1 MKTLYAFAIMLF
13 SITAFADTC
22 NSLKDEY
29 DRAYCFTKA
38 YPQIDTE
45 LNKSYEQ
52 LTSLLSKSQK
62 KTIAKIQLQWMEQRN
77 TACSLKSGDRFYVD
91 MKCVTDTTNS
101 QNEFLKNQII
111 ACKSGTCG
119 VSADDEK
126 PETIPKTKYKAS
138 YYQGKKF
145 IASEIVDAI
154 SINYSHDQFKNIPSD
169 SFHATWE
176 TDIDADE
183 DKTFILSVS
192 VSWSEVSVFIDDEL
206 LTNWS
211 NNSKELPIKLT
222 KGTHRVKV
230 EYFNHSHTV
239 NFNASFNNYPKLNI
253 AAATQ
258 RVIPFLNSDTKTLYI
273 GAYESK
279 NIYNETIVKINKSKK
294 PIILFLA
301 SYEAISWKIENPHNV
316 AIKAIFFNS
325 YDPSSSVT
333 INNAKTSIFKLQELP
348 YSYEHF
354 EAPSAVIQ
362 KVTGRIPSYT
372 YGEYGLSQV
381 EVPNL

>member
-1 MKTLYAFAIMLF
+1 MKTLCAFAIILF
-13 SITAFADTC
+13 SAATFADTC
-22 NSLKDEY
+22 SSIKDEY

-52 LTSLLSKSQK
+52 LTSLLSKPQK
-62 KTIAKIQLQWMEQRN
+62 KTLTKIQLNWMEQRN

-101 QNEFLKNQII
+101 QNEFLKNQIA

-119 VSADDEK
+119 VSDDNEK
-126 PETIPKTKYKAS
+126 PETIPKSKYKAT

-145 IASEIVDAI
+145 VASEVVDAI
-154 SINYSHDQFKNIPSD
+154 SINYPYNQFKNIPSD

-176 TDIDADE
+176 TDIDAEE
-183 DKTFILSVS
+183 DKTLILSVS
-192 VSWSEVSVFIDDEL
+192 VSWSDVSVFIDDDL
-206 LTNWS
+206 LTNWN
-211 NNSKELPIKLT
+211 NNSKELPIKLS
-222 KGTHRVKV
+222 KGTHRIKV
-230 EYFNHSHTV
+230 EYFNHWHTV
-239 NFNASFNNYPKLNI
+239 NFNASFSNYPKLNI

-258 RVIPFLNSDTKTLYI
+258 RVSPLLNSDTKTLYI

-279 NIYNETIVKINKSKK
+279 NIYNETLVKINKSKK

-301 SYEAISWKIENPHNV
+301 SYEAINWKIENPHNV
-316 AIKAIFFNS
+316 SIKAIFFNS
-325 YDPSSSVT
+325 YDPGSSII
-333 INNAKTSIFKLQELP
+333 INNNKTSIFKLQELP
-348 YSYEHF
+348 YAYERF
-354 EAPSAVIQ
+354 EAPSAIIQ
-362 KVTGRIPSYT
+362 KVTGIIPSYT

-381 EVPNL
+381 EVPDL